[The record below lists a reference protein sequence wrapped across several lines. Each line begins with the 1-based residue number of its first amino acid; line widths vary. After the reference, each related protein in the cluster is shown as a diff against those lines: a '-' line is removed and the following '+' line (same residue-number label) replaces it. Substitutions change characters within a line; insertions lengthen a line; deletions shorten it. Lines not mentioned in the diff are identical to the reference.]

1 MLKQNDLIDIYLR
14 RTEYCQFLGY
24 PKVIM
29 EQIMDGLSSQ
39 ENMIFTKPLN
49 NLYGHNGN

>member
-1 MLKQNDLIDIYLR
+1 MYKWLNIRNKNAE
-14 RTEYCQFLGY
+14 TKYCQFLGY

-39 ENMIFTKPLN
+39 EDMIFTKPLN